1 MDSIDVIS
9 HINDVLNTNLTD
21 KEKVN
26 RIQDEVNDY
35 FNELTEGDEE

>member
-21 KEKVN
+21 EEKVN

>member
-1 MDSIDVIS
+1 MNSIDVIS

-21 KEKVN
+21 EEKVN

-35 FNELTEGDEE
+35 FNESTEGDEE